1 MRPPLKALDVHS
13 VSILE
18 FGTMR
23 LQSLLRE

>member
-1 MRPPLKALDVHS
+1 MPHPLKALDVHS

-18 FGTMR
+18 FGTTK